1 MDYWSPN
8 NSEQRKQEEQQ
19 VKKWRHKEYTL
30 QGNFKILWVFMIA
43 VTILEIIFFEEIGV
57 WIGTE
62 NGMIVFLVESGMFI
76 LSILIF
82 SIVLFRIRK

>member
-1 MDYWSPN
+1 
-8 NSEQRKQEEQQ
+8 
-19 VKKWRHKEYTL
+19 
-30 QGNFKILWVFMIA
+30 MIA